1 MALTQIFNSV
11 ITTTQP
17 NLSSRFRDAIAFFII
32 VPDLSVE
39 VEIDVFLQIYLPFN
53 QVRNIPLGKINEQ
66 AVLLNLTDTESLSVI
81 PEELMDT
88 DLEMSLL
95 FLPSQAFTLEAWII
109 TKQVTLLQLQQGLNE
124 IKQDLDQVVQNTQ
137 PGIFDGNDALDI
149 VDTIADIA
157 LTVNYLLPLVG
168 LPSVPLL
175 PGTPSFP
182 LLPGVP

>member
-1 MALTQIFNSV
+1 MALTQVFNS
-11 ITTTQP
+11 TTNPTQP
-17 NLSSRFRDAIAFFII
+17 NLSSRFTDAIAFFII
-32 VPDLSVE
+32 APDLTVE

-53 QVRNIPLGKINEQ
+53 QVRNIPLGKISEQ
-66 AVLLNLTDTESLSVI
+66 TVLLNLTDTETLSVI
-81 PEELMDT
+81 PEELIDT

-95 FLPSQAFTLEAWII
+95 FLPSQAFALEAWIV
-109 TKQVTLLQLQQGLNE
+109 TKQVTLLALQQQLVDIESDLNQ
-124 IKQDLDQVVQNTQ
+124 IIQNTQ

-182 LLPGVP
+182 LLPGLP